1 MGRVHAQVKVQI
13 VQSAWVGM
21 ARRTRSRDKALR
33 SRDLDKISILDRRGN
48 AHHSADARVRLF
60 AVVDIVLNR
69 VSDRTRYFQHSK

>member
-1 MGRVHAQVKVQI
+1 MGRVHVQVKVQI
-13 VQSAWVGM
+13 VRSICGT
-21 ARRTRSRDKALR
+21 ARRTRSREKAVR

-60 AVVDIVLNR
+60 AVVDIVQNR